1 MTPTPNPTAES
12 VIAEA
17 VPYTTVATAEGEH
30 SQAIRARLL
39 SEGAPSEERRGINL
53 MRDLGFDESDPEVVK
68 ARADAAFEEQIER
81 ARLEIHRVMASEWAV
96 IATALKMDQG
106 QYDSLLSDLA
116 RAALT
121 AAGVAPQK
129 PSASDR
135 DTWLCGKCEREKMLG
150 RDDGQIAE
158 HHRTCSVGMVPPP
171 PTDREKLIAEATE
184 FIDSWDRL
192 GSWTPD
198 SPIGMVMRLR
208 NALAAPLDPV
218 KVAEVER
225 AAAARALD
233 QIADILDGY
242 AGTILNAE
250 SASDIVRARAA
261 EMREGKLT

>member
-39 SEGAPSEERRGINL
+39 SEGAPSEEQIARVRRMLRPFGL
-53 MRDLGFDESDPEVVK
+53 GDACTDRDLS
-68 ARADAAFEEQIER
+68 Q
-81 ARLEIHRVMASEWAV
+81 
-96 IATALKMDQG
+96 
-106 QYDSLLSDLA
+106 
-116 RAALT
+116 ALT